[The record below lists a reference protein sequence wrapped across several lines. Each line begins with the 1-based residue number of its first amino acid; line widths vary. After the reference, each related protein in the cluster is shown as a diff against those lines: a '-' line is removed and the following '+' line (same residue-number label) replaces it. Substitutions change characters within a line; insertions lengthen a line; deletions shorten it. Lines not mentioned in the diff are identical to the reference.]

1 MLVKSQNASKLFSGI
16 DTTAFASIMVALVF
30 IELAAGA
37 MSYNPHH
44 GSSADLPKV
53 LHPASMPGA
62 LRDDAMLVSITR
74 DQLAIRALVIRGLA
88 VTLVPELLADPFRD
102 LALRP
107 IADSEVARDVFA
119 VLPPGALH
127 PLLPDTLA
135 ALDAVATDL
144 TRKRPGDPRRS
155 TGSRNNEA
163 GPADPRARPRSARPP
178 DAQQR

>member
-62 LRDDAMLVSITR
+62 LRDDVMLVSITR
-74 DQLAIRALVIRGLA
+74 DGKVYFGSEQI
-88 VTLVPELLADPFRD
+88 VPDYMAEKIQARLAD
-102 LALRP
+102 
-107 IADSEVARDVFA
+107 RDVERK
-119 VLPPGALH
+119 VYIR
-127 PLLPDTLA
+127 T
-135 ALDAVATDL
+135 DA
-144 TRKRPGDPRRS
+144 
-155 TGSRNNEA
+155 
-163 GPADPRARPRSARPP
+163 RARYGTVKTVLDGVRSAGLIRVAFLV
-178 DAQQR
+178 DQRRVSILTQ

>member
-62 LRDDAMLVSITR
+62 LRDDVMQVSITR
-74 DQLAIRALVIRGLA
+74 DGKVYFGSEQIVPDYMAEKIQARLTDRDVERKVYIRA
-88 VTLVPELLADPFRD
+88 
-102 LALRP
+102 
-107 IADSEVARDVFA
+107 
-119 VLPPGALH
+119 
-127 PLLPDTLA
+127 
-135 ALDAVATDL
+135 DA
-144 TRKRPGDPRRS
+144 
-155 TGSRNNEA
+155 
-163 GPADPRARPRSARPP
+163 RARYGTVKTVLDGVRSSGLIRVAFLV
-178 DAQQR
+178 DQRRLPILTQ

>member
-44 GSSADLPKV
+44 GSSGDLPRV

-74 DQLAIRALVIRGLA
+74 DGKVYFGREQIVPDYMAEKIQARLTDRDVERKVYIRA
-88 VTLVPELLADPFRD
+88 
-102 LALRP
+102 
-107 IADSEVARDVFA
+107 
-119 VLPPGALH
+119 
-127 PLLPDTLA
+127 
-135 ALDAVATDL
+135 DA
-144 TRKRPGDPRRS
+144 
-155 TGSRNNEA
+155 
-163 GPADPRARPRSARPP
+163 RARYGTVKTVLDGVRSAGLLRVAFLV
-178 DAQQR
+178 DQRRTLGPIR